1 MLNTINLDEL
11 IVRLTPWLHGPE
23 RRLVALAG
31 PPGAGKSYIAMRLFK
46 TLSAISP
53 GHVAILPMDGFHYDD
68 ALLSERGDLDRK
80 GAPHTFDVDGLNV
93 MLKRITAD
101 DGTAVAVP
109 VFDRSMEISRAAA
122 RLIDPEVRLVI
133 VEGNYLL
140 LDDPQ
145 WAKVSDRMD
154 LRVFIQVPEHTLEQ
168 RLGQRWAHL
177 PDAQRQA
184 KLEGNDL
191 PNMRLVVQQ
200 SSFPDLYLCND

>member
-11 IVRLTPWLHGPE
+11 IVRLTPWLQGPE

-31 PPGAGKSYIAMRLFK
+31 PPGAGKSYIAKRLFEA
-46 TLSAISP
+46 LSSISP
-53 GHVAILPMDGFHYDD
+53 DHVAILPMDGFHYDD
-68 ALLSERGDLDRK
+68 ELLSERGDLGRK
-80 GAPHTFDVDGLNV
+80 GAPHTFDVDGLHV
-93 MLKRITAD
+93 MLQRITAD

-109 VFDRSMEISRAAA
+109 VFDRTREISRAAA
-122 RLIDPEVRLVI
+122 RMIGPEARLVI

-145 WAKVSDRMD
+145 WVKLSDQMD

>member
-1 MLNTINLDEL
+1 M
-11 IVRLTPWLHGPE
+11 
-23 RRLVALAG
+23 
-31 PPGAGKSYIAMRLFK
+31 
-46 TLSAISP
+46 
-53 GHVAILPMDGFHYDD
+53 
-68 ALLSERGDLDRK
+68 
-80 GAPHTFDVDGLNV
+80 
-93 MLKRITAD
+93 
-101 DGTAVAVP
+101 
-109 VFDRSMEISRAAA
+109 
-122 RLIDPEVRLVI
+122 IDPEVRLVI

>member
-11 IVRLTPWLHGPE
+11 IVRLTPWLQGPE

-46 TLSAISP
+46 ALSAIAP
-53 GHVAILPMDGFHYDD
+53 GHVAVLPMDGFHYDD
-68 ALLSERGDLDRK
+68 ALLSERGDLARK
-80 GAPHTFDVDGLNV
+80 GAPHTFDVDGLHM
-93 MLKRITAD
+93 MLQRITVD
-101 DGTAVAVP
+101 DGAAVAVP
-109 VFDRSMEISRAAA
+109 VFDRSREISRAAA
-122 RLIDPEVRLVI
+122 RLIGPQARLVI

-145 WAKVSDRMD
+145 WAKLSDRMN
-154 LRVFIQVPEHTLEQ
+154 LRVFIQVPEHILEQ

-177 PDAQRQA
+177 SVEQRQT

-191 PNMRLVVQQ
+191 LNMRLVVQQ
-200 SSFPDLYLCND
+200 SNCADLYLYND